1 MQLGKHNLNHGSMS
15 NSLHRKYL
23 NKSYTNKKSM
33 KPNDAPHRVFVKR
46 SYTLYEWKTSDDH
59 CAFQTNTLTYL
70 IKERKY
76 KVQKGENLKI
86 INYRVMFFV

>member
-33 KPNDAPHRVFVKR
+33 KPNNAPHRVFVKR
-46 SYTLYEWKTSDDH
+46 SYEFYERKTTANH
-59 CAFQTNTLTYL
+59 CAFQRHTLADL